1 MSVNVFFAIILVAL
15 IAMFGY
21 FKPSYTQNLDGSDIP
36 KIELES
42 FIVYEVDTRG
52 VERFFEGEK
61 GKRFDD
67 RYEVSSAKFSNN
79 SKQLFESIR
88 ADEAR
93 YKDNVIALRGN
104 VHYVREDGLEF
115 RSNEGTYDENN
126 SLIRT
131 QGPFVITQNHN
142 RVDGTKLYYNTVLDT
157 VEANTVR
164 GSYQLD

>member
-1 MSVNVFFAIILVAL
+1 
-15 IAMFGY
+15 MFGY
-21 FKPSYTQNLDGSDIP
+21 FKPSYTQNQNGDEIP

-42 FIVYEVDTRG
+42 FIVYEVG
-52 VERFFEGEK
+52 SHGIEHFFEGEK
-61 GKRFDD
+61 GKRFND

-79 SKQLFESIR
+79 SKQLLESIR
-88 ADEAR
+88 ADDAR
-93 YKDNVIALRGN
+93 YKDNVIALTGN

-115 RSNEGTYDENN
+115 RSNEGTYDENH

-142 RVDGTKLYYNTVLDT
+142 RIDGTKLLYNTVLDT
-157 VEANTVR
+157 VSANSVR